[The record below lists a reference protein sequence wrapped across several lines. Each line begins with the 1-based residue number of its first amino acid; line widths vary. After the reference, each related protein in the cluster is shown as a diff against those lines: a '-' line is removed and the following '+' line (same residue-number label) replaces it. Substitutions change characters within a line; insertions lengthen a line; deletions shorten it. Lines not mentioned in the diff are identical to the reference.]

1 MITCRLK
8 EIIDEEEISVRWL
21 SLRCGVSVR
30 SLYRYINEERIPD
43 LLIASKI
50 AESLGVGIEDIWR
63 FY

>member
-8 EIIDEEEISVRWL
+8 DILDEEEISVRWL

-50 AESLGVGIEDIWR
+50 AESLGARVDDIWR